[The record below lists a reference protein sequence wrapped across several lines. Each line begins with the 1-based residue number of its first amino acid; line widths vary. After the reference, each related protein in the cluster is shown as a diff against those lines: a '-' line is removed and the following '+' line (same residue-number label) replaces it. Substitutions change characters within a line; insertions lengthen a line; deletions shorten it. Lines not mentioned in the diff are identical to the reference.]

1 MCHVGSDSNHRYP
14 TSTRIIRVR
23 KAMDSQ
29 IADSFAS
36 TKGLP
41 PSFLVLFLSAEQ
53 PGLGHAL
60 KLPNQIKYRNFPVYR
75 LYDAEE

>member
-1 MCHVGSDSNHRYP
+1 
-14 TSTRIIRVR
+14 
-23 KAMDSQ
+23 MDSQ